1 MSIAYNKLIM
11 AWPNKYIEFK
21 LYKLFNI
28 LNPLKSNATLED
40 MEKILKFY
48 TKNLVKTL
56 IYKQ

>member
-48 TKNLVKTL
+48 TKKFSKN
-56 IYKQ
+56 INI

>member
-11 AWPNKYIEFK
+11 AWPNKFIEFK

-48 TKNLVKTL
+48 TKKFSKN
-56 IYKQ
+56 INI

>member
-48 TKNLVKTL
+48 TKKTSKN
-56 IYKQ
+56 IDI

>member
-1 MSIAYNKLIM
+1 MSIAYKKLIM
-11 AWPNKYIEFK
+11 AWPNMYIEFK

-48 TKNLVKTL
+48 TKKSCKN
-56 IYKQ
+56 IDI

>member
-48 TKNLVKTL
+48 TKKSNKN
-56 IYKQ
+56 INI

>member
-1 MSIAYNKLIM
+1 MSIAYNKLII
-11 AWPNKYIEFK
+11 AWPNKFIEFK

-48 TKNLVKTL
+48 TKKFSKN
-56 IYKQ
+56 INI